1 MRAPGKE
8 DRLSRWINHIRQERG
23 TNKAVVAL
31 ANKMARIGWAVLHH
45 GTEYQAA

>member
-1 MRAPGKE
+1 MRATGKE
-8 DRLSRWINHIRQERG
+8 DRLSRWINRIRQERS

-31 ANKMARIGWAVLHH
+31 ANKMARNGWAVLRH